1 MNYSKDD
8 FHAQLR
14 EQLESINCVGENRLK
29 LILHV
34 GTPKTGTTSLQSYF
48 DKKQSKLRRK
58 GILYPHNLE
67 KLKHPTAPR
76 HHWFER
82 NLVSENF
89 DYFLEN
95 FKNIIAQVQQNTH
108 TIILSSEGI
117 YNHWWDFSDESKSA
131 ISQLG
136 DLFDTQ
142 VWGWFREPLEFV
154 ESYYKQ
160 CIRNPK
166 IEGNLCYGRDLS
178 IEQMLD
184 IEWFARHLDYQ
195 GFVEQC
201 EGILGEHTVSA
212 FEYKGDVV
220 REVLEKLGLNTP
232 HDNPTPRQN
241 KSLNNQT
248 LALLRSINC
257 FDLSAKDKEL
267 LMPHLKEMNSILENY
282 STTCLIDERSKLK
295 IMSLYRP
302 IKGHNL

>member
-48 DKKQSKLRRK
+48 DKKQSRLRRK

-67 KLKHPTAPR
+67 KLKHPTAPK

-95 FKNIIAQVQQNTH
+95 FKNIIAQVQENTH
-108 TIILSSEGI
+108 TIIISSEGI
-117 YNHWWDFSDESKSA
+117 YNYWWDFSDESKEVLG
-131 ISQLG
+131 QLSE
-136 DLFDTQ
+136 LFDTQ
-142 VWGWFREPLEFV
+142 VWVWFREPLGFI

-166 IEGNLCYGRDLS
+166 VRGNPCYGNDLS
-178 IEQMLD
+178 FEQMLGID
-184 IEWFARHLDYQ
+184 WFARHLDYQ
-195 GFVEQC
+195 SFVEQC
-201 EGILGEHTVSA
+201 KSVLRDANVCV
-212 FEYKGDVV
+212 FDYQGDVV
-220 REVLEKLGLNTP
+220 KEVIEKLNLNTL

-241 KSLNNQT
+241 QSLNNCS
-248 LALLRSINC
+248 LELLRTINR
-257 FDLSAKDKEL
+257 FNLSAKDKERL
-267 LMPHLKEMNSILENY
+267 IPHLKEMNAVLSRYEAEP
-282 STTCLIDERSKLK
+282 LIDSASMLQV
-295 IMSLYRP
+295 MSLYRP
-302 IKGHNL
+302 AVSLK